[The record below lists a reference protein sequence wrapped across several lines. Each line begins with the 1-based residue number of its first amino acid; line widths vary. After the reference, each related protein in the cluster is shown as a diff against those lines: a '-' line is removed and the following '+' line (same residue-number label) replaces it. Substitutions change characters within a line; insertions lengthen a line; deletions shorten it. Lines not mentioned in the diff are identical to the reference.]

1 MLVNIFRFLMLLF
14 LFIVMIAKSKR
25 HRTILRECAYLYRNE
40 YVKNHNI
47 GFNYRDM
54 DLFAL

>member
-1 MLVNIFRFLMLLF
+1 MLVNIFFSLLLF
-14 LFIVMIAKSKR
+14 LFIVMIVKQTTSHDIAWMCLFIS
-25 HRTILRECAYLYRNE
+25 NE

-54 DLFAL
+54 ELFAL